1 MREARK
7 AEQDKDTIEFEGLLA
22 TRRKLVRDAQGWLDH
37 LNCPPGI
44 LDDFEKKHN
53 SPQPNPDTVTDS
65 QIRALKVDLEELEK
79 AIGRLEARAT
89 SDGLFVA
96 LRNVMSANVW
106 KPKVLA
112 NMIIKVSGRRTLH
125 TSRPMAPASMDT
137 AISPK
142 AFQQVSL
149 HTPPASHHPVTP
161 RFIPPPRRLAG
172 TGSAQGG

>member
-79 AIGRLEARAT
+79 AIGRLEARAMW
-89 SDGLFVA
+89 L
-96 LRNVMSANVW
+96 
-106 KPKVLA
+106 
-112 NMIIKVSGRRTLH
+112 RTLIVR
-125 TSRPMAPASMDT
+125 TSMNGPYLFAPCLQPGKQTNGSM
-137 AISPK
+137 
-142 AFQQVSL
+142 L
-149 HTPPASHHPVTP
+149 
-161 RFIPPPRRLAG
+161 L
-172 TGSAQGG
+172 